1 MNTSLDRFI
10 EAQRRDYAVAL
21 EELRQGEKKTHW
33 IWYVLP
39 QGLFPGAAGKSLYYA
54 LKDDAEAVAYL
65 SHPDLGKRYAECI
78 AVIHAQIIKHGIEPE
93 ALMGSDVDAK
103 KLHSSLTLMLRA
115 LKSAALQD
123 NDKARPWLADLR
135 RQAAALIPRLP
146 KF

>member
-21 EELRQGEKKTHW
+21 EELRQGEKKSHW

-39 QGLFPGAAGKSLYYA
+39 QGLFSGATGKSLYYA
-54 LKDDAEAVAYL
+54 IKDDAEAVAYL
-65 SHPDLGKRYAECI
+65 SHPDLRKRYAECI
-78 AVIHAQIIKHGIEPE
+78 AVIHSQIIKHGIEPE

-115 LKSAALQD
+115 LKSSALHD
-123 NDKARPWLADLR
+123 NDKARPWLTELR
-135 RQAAALIPRLP
+135 CQASALIPRLP

>member
-1 MNTSLDRFI
+1 MSLDRFI

-21 EELRQGEKKTHW
+21 EELRQGEKKSHW

-54 LKDDAEAVAYL
+54 IKDDAEAVAYL
-65 SHPDLGKRYAECI
+65 SHPVLGKRYAECI
-78 AVIHAQIIKHGIEPE
+78 ALIHSQIIKRGTEPE

-123 NDKARPWLADLR
+123 NDKVRPWLADLR
-135 RQAAALIPRLP
+135 HQAAALIPRLP